1 MIAIRSLF
9 YGNVTDGLS
18 IINNTKQFCC
28 SVPPSPAQNSGYR
41 HKSGG
46 RRRLVLVPGKFWY
59 YLSVSSCNCDVS
71 MSITCS
77 CPSPARAIITSRSQ
91 HMIMSW
97 WRSHQTRISRPSVH
111 PATPTCSGPGLRQ
124 MVRCVRVPRAAWP
137 RPLVAPS
144 HRNVDLLGA
153 GHNTTYTALNYG
165 LVQECWPGAGW
176 WAN

>member
-28 SVPPSPAQNSGYR
+28 SVPPSQPSPAQNSGYR

-77 CPSPARAIITSRSQ
+77 CPSPAPARAIITSRSQ
-91 HMIMSW
+91 HMVMSW
-97 WRSHQTRISRPSVH
+97 WRSHQTRISRTSVH

-165 LVQECWPGAGW
+165 LVQEAG
-176 WAN
+176 